1 MDLKLGGKKC
11 VILGGTRG
19 IGRAIADTLADEG
32 ADIAICARNADQI
45 ADAVEALK
53 TKGVTATGGAVDVTD
68 GAALKAWIAS
78 AAQQLGGIDILISN
92 AGAMAQ
98 GNDESSWKQNFN
110 LDVLGAVNAF
120 EAAEPFL
127 GQAADERGDAA
138 FVIIASISA
147 AVADQAGSYGP
158 IKAALIHMAKGL
170 ARQHAKRGIRTNV
183 VSPGMVYFE
192 GGVWHQVEQNMP
204 DFFEQALKRNPTG
217 RCADPQEIADAAVF
231 LASPRS
237 AYTTGSNL
245 IVDGAISNRVNF

>member
-1 MDLKLGGKKC
+1 MDLKLSGKKC

-45 ADAVEALK
+45 AAAVDELK
-53 TKGVTATGGAVDVTD
+53 AKGVNATGGPVDVTD
-68 GAALKAWIAS
+68 GAALKAWIT
-78 AAQQLGGIDILISN
+78 AAGEELGGIDILVSN

-98 GNDESSWKQNFN
+98 GNDEASWKQNFN

-127 GQAADERGDAA
+127 GQAADTSGDAA
-138 FVIIASISA
+138 FIMIASISA
-147 AVADQAGSYGP
+147 AVADQVSSYGP
-158 IKAALIHMAKGL
+158 VKASLIHMAKGL

-183 VSPGMVYFE
+183 VSPGMVYFD
-192 GGVWHQVEQNMP
+192 GGIWHQIEQNMP

-217 RCADPQEIADAAVF
+217 RCATPQEIADAAVF

-237 AYTTGSNL
+237 SYTTGANL
-245 IVDGAISNRVNF
+245 IVDGTISNRVNF

>member
-1 MDLKLGGKKC
+1 MDLKLSGKKC

-45 ADAVEALK
+45 AAAVDELK
-53 TKGVTATGGAVDVTD
+53 AKGVNATGGPVDVTD
-68 GAALKAWIAS
+68 GAALKAWIT
-78 AAQQLGGIDILISN
+78 AAGEELGGIDILVSN

-98 GNDESSWKQNFN
+98 GNDEASWKQNFN

-127 GQAADERGDAA
+127 GQAADTSGDAA
-138 FVIIASISA
+138 FIMIASISA
-147 AVADQAGSYGP
+147 AVADQVSSYGP
-158 IKAALIHMAKGL
+158 VKASLIHMAKGL

-192 GGVWHQVEQNMP
+192 GGIWHQVEQNMP

-217 RCADPQEIADAAVF
+217 RCATPQEIADAAVF

-237 AYTTGSNL
+237 SYTTGANL
-245 IVDGAISNRVNF
+245 IVDGTISNRVNF